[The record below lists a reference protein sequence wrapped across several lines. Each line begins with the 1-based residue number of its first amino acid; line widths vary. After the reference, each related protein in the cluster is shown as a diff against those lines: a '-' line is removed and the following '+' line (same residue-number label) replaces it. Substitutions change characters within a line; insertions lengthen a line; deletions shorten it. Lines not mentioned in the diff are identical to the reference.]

1 MLSPRLKWNALV
13 QHLGELRWL
22 ADEQLKGIVLL
33 VEGAQGHR
41 VGVQVHGES
50 QSVSGSLLRPY
61 LFCPFSPL
69 MVGMMF
75 YISAISQHAI
85 K

>member
-41 VGVQVHGES
+41 VGVKVES
-50 QSVSGSLLRPY
+50 KSKPVLGSLLRPY
-61 LFCPFSPL
+61 LLGLVVSLHLCHQVLIFRPL
-69 MVGMMF
+69 
-75 YISAISQHAI
+75 
-85 K
+85 

>member
-41 VGVQVHGES
+41 VGVQVQGES
-50 QSVSGSLLRPY
+50 
-61 LFCPFSPL
+61 
-69 MVGMMF
+69 
-75 YISAISQHAI
+75 
-85 K
+85 